1 MRIVVFDT
9 ETTSIEKPFAY
20 NIGYTIWDTDSGK
33 ALFKGD
39 YVVEQV
45 WHNRELF
52 TTAYYS
58 DKRDLYI
65 SRMRGKT
72 VELDKIG
79 HITSQMRRVF
89 KLYNVECGFAYNSPF
104 DDRVFTFNCDW
115 FKIINPF
122 DTIPIYDI
130 RGYVHKYIAFTKDFQ
145 NFCEKHKYFT
155 ESGNYSTTAETVY
168 RYIKNDTSFI
178 EEHTAL
184 ADSEIELEILL
195 HCIKLGAEWGK
206 DYKVYRSIPR
216 TIDKTLE
223 IKDIDGNLV
232 QLPYNHILIRK
243 EKNNKTRIYLKKKVD
258 KQP

>member
-1 MRIVVFDT
+1 MKIVVFDT
-9 ETTSIEKPFAY
+9 ETTSIEKPFIY
-20 NIGYTIWDTDSGK
+20 NIGFTIYDTDNK
-33 ALFKGD
+33 TTLYKGD
-39 YVVEQV
+39 FVVEQV

-65 SRMRGKT
+65 SRMRGKS
-72 VELDKIG
+72 VELDKLG
-79 HITSQMRRVF
+79 HITSKMRRLF
-89 KLYNVECGFAYNSPF
+89 EFYNVECGFAYNSPF

-130 RGYVHKYIAFTKDFQ
+130 RGYVHKFIAFKKDFQ
-145 NFCEKHKYFT
+145 DFCETNQYFT

-168 RYIKNDTSFI
+168 RYITQNTAFI

-195 HCIKLGAEWGK
+195 YCIGLGAEWGK
-206 DYKVYRSIPR
+206 DYKVYKSIPR
-216 TIDKTLE
+216 DIDKTLE
-223 IKDIDGNLV
+223 IKDIDNNIV
-232 QLPYNHILIRK
+232 SLPYNQITIRK
-243 EKNNKTRIYLKKKVD
+243 EKNNTTKIYLRKKVD
-258 KQP
+258 KTP